1 MKKILFAVSAVALAL
16 SAGSAMAA
24 DLPYRK
30 EAPVYVPPPPPP
42 MWTGFYAG
50 LNAGY
55 GWGTSSNATTVG
67 VPVFDTFNILGDG
80 EGGAFGSTALANTGN
95 ANVNQSGFIGGGQVG
110 YNWQYG
116 SNFVFGLE
124 ADIQGAG
131 IRGSGSSV
139 GVSVDSDSS
148 YNPNRVAIGGNNVT
162 ASVNWMGTVAGR
174 VGYLFTPTLLIYA
187 RGGLAYGGVS
197 VSTTSSVQGTEWTS
211 SYGGDYGFMGAGTGQ
226 ASDTLVGWHIG
237 GGAEWMFMPN
247 WSLKAEAF
255 YYDLGSL
262 NVSTAPFAT
271 AQYYPAGYGFGNL
284 TETHVKFDG
293 VVARLG
299 VNYHFNW
306 GAPAPVVAK
315 Y

>member
-1 MKKILFAVSAVALAL
+1 
-16 SAGSAMAA
+16 
-24 DLPYRK
+24 
-30 EAPVYVPPPPPP
+30 

-55 GWGTSSNATTVG
+55 GWGTSSNATTTG
-67 VPVFDTFNILGDG
+67 FPVYDTLNSTYGSAG
-80 EGGAFGSTALANTGN
+80 GGAFGSTALANTGN
-95 ANVNQSGFIGGGQVG
+95 ANVNQSGFIGGGQIG

-131 IRGSGSSV
+131 ISGSGSSV
-139 GVSVDSDSS
+139 GASADSDAD
-148 YNPNRVAIGGNNVT
+148 YNPNRVAIGGNNVS
-162 ASVNWMGTVAGR
+162 ARVDWMGTVAGR

-197 VSTTSSVQGTEWTS
+197 VSTASSVQGTEFTS
-211 SYGGDYGFMGAGTGQ
+211 YYGGDYGFMGAGTGQ
-226 ASDTLVGWHIG
+226 ASETLVGWHIG

-262 NVSTAPFAT
+262 NVSTAPFAP
-271 AQYYPAGYGFGNL
+271 AMYYSAYYGFANL
-284 TETHVKFDG
+284 TQTNVKFDG
-293 VVARLG
+293 VVARVG